1 MNDTLYWIYPERTR
15 RANDPAA
22 WENYHA
28 AAAKSGIELE
38 SISVDD
44 IEIAFDG
51 SRAQVFVKQRA
62 VDPLRDFFHNK
73 LHTWPMFQVDV
84 WRSLSTFQGLES
96 AGFCTLIPASHNI
109 LANDKIST
117 LIEFADVPGVKHLST
132 LSVPTRDFLS
142 LRLRPAEIGIDY
154 PVVAKPAHWASG
166 RGVTRAQD
174 DGQLTMALRLASAA
188 ELTMVVQPQ
197 VGLGRV
203 LRDVRVMCVDRLP
216 VLAAAR
222 YQGADKTVNNAMGGG
237 HTEIVAVPEELVEPA
252 AAIAKRVDLAWMG
265 VDFLHDGDEYYLSEI
280 EIDAYLPNSWMAEPA
295 MREVA
300 DQRFRAYRAE
310 FDRWRQ
316 QRNA

>member
-1 MNDTLYWIYPERTR
+1 MNETLYWIYPERTR
-15 RANDPAA
+15 RANDPAP
-22 WENYHA
+22 WENYRA
-28 AAAKSGIELE
+28 AATKAGFDLQ

-51 SRAQVFVKQRA
+51 HRAQVFVKERA
-62 VDPLRDFFHNK
+62 VDPSRDFFHNK
-73 LHTWPMFQVDV
+73 LHTWPMFQADV
-84 WRSLSTFQGLES
+84 WRSLSTFQALES
-96 AGFCTLIPASHNI
+96 AGFFTLIPLSRNV

-117 LIEFADVPGVKHLST
+117 LMEFADIPGVEHLST
-132 LSVPTRDFLS
+132 INLPTRDFLS
-142 LRLRPAEIGIDY
+142 LRLRPSDIGIDY
-154 PVVAKPAHWASG
+154 PVVTKPAHWASG

-197 VGLGRV
+197 VGVGRV

-237 HTEIVAVPEELVEPA
+237 HTEIVAVPDELTKPA
-252 AAIAKRVDLAWMG
+252 AAIAKRIDTAWMG
-265 VDFLHDGDEYYLSEI
+265 VDFLHDGDRYYLSEI
-280 EIDAYLPNSWMAEPA
+280 EIDAYLPSSWMAEPA
-295 MREVA
+295 MHEVA
-300 DQRFRAYRAE
+300 DQRFHAYRTE

-316 QRNA
+316 QRSV